1 MKYILAH
8 SIKNTTCG
16 TDNAANDFAGMEKEK
31 EYSKEIDK
39 NWITIN
45 TIYDCPLVCNLCFC
59 ISLFRDHN
67 KSLPE

>member
-39 NWITIN
+39 N
-45 TIYDCPLVCNLCFC
+45 
-59 ISLFRDHN
+59 
-67 KSLPE
+67 